1 MAAANAID
9 LNHKRVLDALL
20 LKLPGVEAGEMTGLL
35 SYFVGK
41 RMFACVCNGGVG
53 VRLPAAE
60 AANLQ
65 FSKDNVVP
73 FEPKGRKSTREWIQI
88 NHEKLRRLRKGS
100 GDIPV
105 LDRIRQSSKGLDGC
119 RQRFGQVRGA
129 CRGRKTRR

>member
-1 MAAANAID
+1 MAAPNTID
-9 LNHKRVLDALL
+9 LSHKRVLDAML

-35 SYFVGK
+35 AYFVGK
-41 RMFACVCNGGVG
+41 KMFACVCNGGVG

-88 NHEKLRRLRKGS
+88 NRADATDYELLYW
-100 GDIPV
+100 
-105 LDRIRQSSKGLDGC
+105 
-119 RQRFGQVRGA
+119 GQWE
-129 CRGRKTRR
+129 

>member
-1 MAAANAID
+1 MVTPNPID
-9 LNHKRVLDALL
+9 LSHKQVLDAML

-35 SYFVGK
+35 AYFVGK

-73 FEPKGRKSTREWIQI
+73 FEPKGRKSTREWIQL
-88 NHEKLRRLRKGS
+88 NHENSADYEKDLEIFRAS
-100 GDIPV
+100 IA
-105 LDRIRQSSKGLDGC
+105 
-119 RQRFGQVRGA
+119 FVRST
-129 CRGRKTRR
+129 KN